1 MGIRVVSVIDSAC
14 HRRQRGRTA
23 EPGRLAELR
32 MRELLTYAL
41 ARQVFITLD
50 EPLSADATTIR

>member
-1 MGIRVVSVIDSAC
+1 
-14 HRRQRGRTA
+14 
-23 EPGRLAELR
+23 